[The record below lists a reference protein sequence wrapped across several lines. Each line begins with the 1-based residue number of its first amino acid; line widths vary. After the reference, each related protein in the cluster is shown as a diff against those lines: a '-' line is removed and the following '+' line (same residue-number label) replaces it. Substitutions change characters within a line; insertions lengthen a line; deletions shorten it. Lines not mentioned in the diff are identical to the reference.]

1 MSGKVTRV
9 ISFNVIFSY
18 SASISILR
26 PDLEAI
32 KFLCTLTMT
41 ERKIELNLKLK

>member
-1 MSGKVTRV
+1 MLGKVTR
-9 ISFNVIFSY
+9 IIYFYIFFSD
-18 SASISILR
+18 SASVSSLR